1 MDIRKA
7 NGKDWP
13 EILRLI
19 QMYPDTLV
27 QDDLPRINEFFVAVE
42 NGKIVG
48 CAALEVYS
56 RRMAEVR
63 SVAVDRDFQK
73 KGTGAALIDACVRD
87 AEEREIRQVLAI
99 TGRPEVFEKK
109 GFGAF
114 KGEKLALLR
123 AIKNKDA

>member
-1 MDIRKA
+1 MEIRKA
-7 NGKDWP
+7 VRQDWP

-27 QDDLPRINEFFVAVE
+27 QDDLPRLNEFFVAVE

-56 RRMAEVR
+56 QRMAEVR
-63 SVAVDRDFQK
+63 SVAVEHDSQN
-73 KGTGAALIDACVRD
+73 KGTGAALIDACVQD
-87 AEEREIRQVLAI
+87 AEQREIKQVLAI

-109 GFGAF
+109 GFGTF

-123 AIKNKDA
+123 TTKNKED